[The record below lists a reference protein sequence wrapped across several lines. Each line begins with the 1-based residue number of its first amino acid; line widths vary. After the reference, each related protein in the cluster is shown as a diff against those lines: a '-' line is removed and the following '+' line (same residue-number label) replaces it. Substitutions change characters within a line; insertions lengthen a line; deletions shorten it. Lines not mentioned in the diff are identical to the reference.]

1 MSPRKLDDPRP
12 RTLTDFGK
20 VSIPGNRVGA
30 VISVGLAI
38 VAFWA
43 IPLARP
49 FIVAAIVFGGTVGF
63 ILWRKHNR

>member
-1 MSPRKLDDPRP
+1 MPRKIETQRP

-20 VSIPGNRVGA
+20 VSIPGTRVGA

-49 FIVAAIVFGGTVGF
+49 FILGAILLGPDIGF
-63 ILWRKHNR
+63 LLWRKHTR